1 MKLKVL
7 SQNLE
12 SASGL
17 FEPKKADDIFELADE
32 SKCNEMIELGYVI
45 EFKEDER
52 PVKESKGIIQNG
64 TK

>member
-17 FEPKKADDIFELADE
+17 FEPKVAGDIFELADE
-32 SKCNEMIELGYVI
+32 GKCKEMIELGYVI
-45 EFKEDER
+45 EIKADER
-52 PVKESKGIIQNG
+52 PVKESKGSVLDSP
-64 TK
+64 K